1 MFIDGE
7 NLDYKATHSDMD
19 YSNHINIFTGS
30 GHNENHR
37 YTDAKAEARR
47 ICPIPPSNSPC
58 TRLKEAKDC
67 LSSRLASVKGWGT
80 GSPGARRVR
89 DRNIKAANNY
99 LSPVK
104 GWYSAGQ
111 CDAVLTTTTPGC
123 TDMGATNFNPNADQ
137 DDGTCVF
144 PASVVYGCRDTS
156 AFNYD
161 PNATTDDNS
170 CQYPQTDTRVY
181 GCKDSTANNYDSTA
195 THEDGSCRFPTPT
208 NIYDPSPSYT
218 DDGEIMQST
227 IGPDGLP
234 TLPEDNTMMYVIG
247 GLVVLGAGY
256 MLMK

>member
-7 NLDYKATHSDMD
+7 KLDYKDYHSDMD
-19 YSNHINIFTGS
+19 YSNHINWFTGS
-30 GHNENHR
+30 GHNEAHR
-37 YTDAKAEARR
+37 YKDAQDWLRGK
-47 ICPIPPSNSPC
+47 CPIPSNSAPC
-58 TRLKEAKDC
+58 TELKSAKDC
-67 LSSRLASVKGWGT
+67 LAGRLASAKGMGA
-80 GSPGARRVR
+80 GSSGARRVR
-89 DRNIKAANNY
+89 DRAIKAANSY
-99 LSPVK
+99 LTPVTQ
-104 GWYSAGQ
+104 WYTAAQ
-111 CDAVLTTTTPGC
+111 CDSVLTTVTPGC

-181 GCKDSTANNYDSTA
+181 GCKKTTANNYDPTA
-195 THEDGSCRFPTPT
+195 THEDGSCRFDAPSNIFDTPT
-208 NIYDPSPSYT
+208 YDDS
-218 DDGEIMQST
+218 GELMSM
-227 IGPDGLP
+227 GPDGLP
-234 TLPEDNTMMYVIG
+234 VGTEDNTMMYIIG